1 MTFNLDKL
9 NYIHLDILREIGNI
23 GAGNAVTSLASIINK
38 KINMDVPKVRILDFK
53 DVSDALGQADMVV
66 SGIYF
71 DLEGELQGNVL
82 LILNSDSTFTLLNM
96 LFNRNNDKNDITQ
109 LDDIEKSAVSEIGN
123 ILVGSYITAISTFTN
138 FKLKISPPSLAID
151 MAGAILSVPAIQ
163 FGEISDKVLFIE
175 TTFSEGD
182 NKVIGDF
189 FLIPDYNS
197 YDKLLKSFGVEC

>member
-1 MTFNLDKL
+1 MSFNLDQL
-9 NYIHLDILREIGNI
+9 NFIHLDILKEIGNI
-23 GAGNAVTSLASIINK
+23 GAGNAITSLARIINK
-38 KINMDVPKVRILDFK
+38 KVNMEVPKVRILDFK
-53 DVSDALGQADMVV
+53 EVSEALGQADMVV

-71 DLEGELQGNVL
+71 DLEGELRGNVL
-82 LILNSDSTFTLLNM
+82 LILNSESTFALLNM
-96 LFNRNNDKNDITQ
+96 LFNRNNYEKDITQ
-109 LDDIEKSAVSEIGN
+109 LDDMEKSAVSEIGN

-175 TTFSEGD
+175 TAFSEGD
-182 NKVIGDF
+182 RKVIGDF

-197 YDKLLKSFGVEC
+197 YDKLLKCFGVEC